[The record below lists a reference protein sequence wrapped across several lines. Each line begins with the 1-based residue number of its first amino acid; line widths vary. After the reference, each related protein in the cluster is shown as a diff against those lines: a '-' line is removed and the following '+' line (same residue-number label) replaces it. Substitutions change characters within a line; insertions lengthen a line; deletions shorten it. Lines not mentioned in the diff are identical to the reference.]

1 MSLKLGRII
10 EKYGASGD
18 RDTAEVEFVLADL
31 IVTDGKT
38 MKRRVRVLAKVL
50 GGTAA
55 VVFVCP
61 PSLFAR
67 DFAPGILVQSA
78 IYGALILIA
87 LICWQVGDASDQ
99 ENE

>member
-18 RDTAEVEFVLADL
+18 ASEVEFVLADFV
-31 IVTDGKT
+31 VTDGKTT

-50 GGTAA
+50 GGIAA

-67 DFAPGILVQSA
+67 HLRRAFLSRLQSL
-78 IYGALILIA
+78 GL
-87 LICWQVGDASDQ
+87 
-99 ENE
+99 